1 MWGFVEGKPRRVVG
15 RFCKM
20 AGSHAT
26 AFDAELWGVQEG
38 LKLARA
44 SGFLK
49 VELRLDSVSV
59 WFKIALVSSSVRIG
73 RLRYCMY

>member
-1 MWGFVEGKPRRVVG
+1 
-15 RFCKM
+15 M
-20 AGSHAT
+20 AGSRAT
-26 AFDAELWGVQEG
+26 TFDAELWGVQEG